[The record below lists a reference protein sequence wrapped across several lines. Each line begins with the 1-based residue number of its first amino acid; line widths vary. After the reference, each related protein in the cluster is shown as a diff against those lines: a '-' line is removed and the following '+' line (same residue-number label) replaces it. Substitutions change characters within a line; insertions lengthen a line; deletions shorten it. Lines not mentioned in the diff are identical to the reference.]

1 MNHELIR
8 QLREICDS
16 DKLPLKT
23 KLERISEGLKSCL
36 NIGICFC
43 EIKGKRWSYVAGSGE
58 AICGN
63 NRVQLTANWGI
74 VTENNLDLNDDFQ
87 SCLNIIRKIITR

>member
-1 MNHELIR
+1 MNHDLIR
-8 QLREICDS
+8 HLRKICDD

-23 KLERISEGLKSCL
+23 KLEMISEVLESFL

-43 EIKGKRWSYVAGSGE
+43 EIKGKRWSYVIGSGE

-63 NRVQLTANWGI
+63 NRMKLTDNWGI
-74 VTENNLDLNDDFQ
+74 VTEKILGLNDDFQ
-87 SCLNIIRKIITR
+87 SCLNIVIKIITR